1 MKSFTYSELR
11 YCLVVWMNHGRK
23 LKYLINKSHQR
34 ALMVVYN
41 DKDTTFDELLNSVKI
56 YLRNLQ
62 VLVTVMRKTKLGIAL
77 VIVNNIFQI
86 RESNVLN
93 KILMNLNP
101 PA

>member
-1 MKSFTYSELR
+1 
-11 YCLVVWMNHGRK
+11 
-23 LKYLINKSHQR
+23 
-34 ALMVVYN
+34 MVVYN

>member
-1 MKSFTYSELR
+1 MKLFTYSELG

-23 LKYLINKSHQR
+23 LKCLINKSYQR

-56 YLRNLQ
+56 YPRNLQ
-62 VLVTVMRKTKLGIAL
+62 VLVTVMRKTKLSIAL

-86 RESNVLN
+86 RESNCVT
-93 KILMNLNP
+93 
-101 PA
+101 